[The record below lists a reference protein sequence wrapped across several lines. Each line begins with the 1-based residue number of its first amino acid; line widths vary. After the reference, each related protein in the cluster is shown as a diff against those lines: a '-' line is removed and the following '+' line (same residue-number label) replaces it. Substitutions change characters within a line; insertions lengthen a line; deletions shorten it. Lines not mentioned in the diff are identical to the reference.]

1 MTRWIEA
8 SGHDL
13 RYAVR
18 GLRKSPGFTL
28 VALLTLAIGIGSTTA
43 VFSVINGILLRPLPY
58 PDQNRLI
65 ALSNVYAN
73 RPEHSALVS
82 GTDVAHWKVDNQVF
96 ENLDFVSHPDIVAMS
111 SAGSGERVA
120 VQHISAQ
127 LLQLLGI
134 KSFLGTI
141 PSDDVSE
148 KRGALGVLISYE
160 FWKRHFAGDRNV
172 LGQKMFV
179 DTWLATIIAVLT
191 FINGCLL
198 AQPDPREIS
207 IDFSDQGRPLLPFWA
222 YFGYDE
228 PNYTYMKDGKK
239 LLSEIAALKS
249 KRSDRET
256 VILEFF
262 EREEALVAAAKQAEQ
277 RIAEE
282 EKRLKAGEAD
292 LEKEGASLDQSIH
305 SIRVDRD
312 SVRPKITATI
322 LARYDRLCTSR
333 DGIAVAEIKKSACG
347 ACFKGL
353 TPQAAQEARRMDAVM
368 QCEQCG
374 RLLVWTEGSVA

>member
-58 PDQNRLI
+58 PDQNRLV

-134 KSFLGTI
+134 KSFLG
-141 PSDDVSE
+141 
-148 KRGALGVLISYE
+148 R
-160 FWKRHFAGDRNV
+160 F
-172 LGQKMFV
+172 
-179 DTWLATIIAVLT
+179 LAT
-191 FINGCLL
+191 
-198 AQPDPREIS
+198 
-207 IDFSDQGRPLLPFWA
+207 
-222 YFGYDE
+222 
-228 PNYTYMKDGKK
+228 
-239 LLSEIAALKS
+239 
-249 KRSDRET
+249 
-256 VILEFF
+256 
-262 EREEALVAAAKQAEQ
+262 
-277 RIAEE
+277 
-282 EKRLKAGEAD
+282 
-292 LEKEGASLDQSIH
+292 
-305 SIRVDRD
+305 
-312 SVRPKITATI
+312 
-322 LARYDRLCTSR
+322 TS
-333 DGIAVAEIKKSACG
+333 AKSAG
-347 ACFKGL
+347 PWVFSSVTSSGNAIS
-353 TPQAAQEARRMDAVM
+353 QAIAMCSARR
-368 QCEQCG
+368 CLSTPG
-374 RLLVWTEGSVA
+374 